1 MLAPQSAVE
10 IQARTRPLK
19 SQRIDFRVSEAQ
31 ESLLR
36 RGAQHRGLS
45 MTDFIVEAACA
56 TAECELALQRDF
68 RLPPDQWRA
77 FLAAVDKPAESNP
90 ALHRLLTE
98 PSVIKSQIVS
108 RLIWATEASPAD

>member
-1 MLAPQSAVE
+1 MATM
-10 IQARTRPLK
+10 TRPLK

-36 RGAQHRGLS
+36 KGAQHRGQS